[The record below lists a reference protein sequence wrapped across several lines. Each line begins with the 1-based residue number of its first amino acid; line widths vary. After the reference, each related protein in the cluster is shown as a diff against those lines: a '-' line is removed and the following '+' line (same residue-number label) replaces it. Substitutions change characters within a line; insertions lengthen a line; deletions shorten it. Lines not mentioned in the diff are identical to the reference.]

1 MRGSA
6 APRLGSSVWVASW
19 LGPRDDTA
27 RCRVVFH
34 LAVNR
39 AVIALRRGLA
49 RRTGLIGGEGEQARP
64 VAAVRRAR
72 LAIALDLLRLL
83 APHDAVADA
92 LEQSAPSHRVA
103 DQTPEESPA
112 TSGGRHCVT
121 ERRYRHAL
129 PRGKK

>member
-49 RRTGLIGGEGEQARP
+49 RRTGIIGGEGEQARH
-64 VAAVRRAR
+64 VAVVRRAR
-72 LAIALDLLRLL
+72 PAIALDLLRLL
-83 APHDAVADA
+83 ARDEAGADA
-92 LEQSAPSHRVA
+92 LSQSPPPPRVA
-103 DQTPEESPA
+103 DRQSA
-112 TSGGRHCVT
+112 V
-121 ERRYRHAL
+121 
-129 PRGKK
+129 